1 MPPDTIEL
9 TTPSGRD
16 WDPVVRLVLGGIA
29 DRLNLGFEELDDLQ
43 LAVERLLLEAGSQ
56 DSVKL
61 SFEISENGRAHPRSA
76 RCGPHRSPRRSRG
89 RRRRPGEL
97 TLRRILETVV
107 DSFGV
112 EQVADDEQL
121 IVRLEKVVAG
131 VVRDGPCLHR
141 SSQAEDRELL
151 RRYHEEGDRSA
162 REELC
167 SATCRWCARSPAATP
182 AAASRSTTSS
192 RWARSA

>member
-9 TTPSGRD
+9 TTPVGRD

-61 SFEISENGRAHPRSA
+61 SFEVSENGVRTRI
-76 RCGPHRSPRRSRG
+76 GPLRG
-89 RRRRPGEL
+89 APLAEALQGPPPAPGEL

-112 EQVADDEQL
+112 EQVEDDDQL
-121 IVRLEKVVAG
+121 IVRLEKVVRG
-131 VVRDGPCLHR
+131 V
-141 SSQAEDRELL
+141 
-151 RRYHEEGDRSA
+151 
-162 REELC
+162 
-167 SATCRWCARSPAATP
+167 
-182 AAASRSTTSS
+182 
-192 RWARSA
+192 

>member
-1 MPPDTIEL
+1 MSPDTIEL
-9 TTPSGRD
+9 TTPVGRD

-61 SFEISENGRAHPRSA
+61 SFEVSETGVRTRIGPLRAA
-76 RCGPHRSPRRSRG
+76 ALAEALQGPPP
-89 RRRRPGEL
+89 RPGEL

-112 EQVADDEQL
+112 EQVADDEQV
-121 IVRLEKVVAG
+121 IVRLEKVVRG
-131 VVRDGPCLHR
+131 V
-141 SSQAEDRELL
+141 
-151 RRYHEEGDRSA
+151 
-162 REELC
+162 
-167 SATCRWCARSPAATP
+167 
-182 AAASRSTTSS
+182 
-192 RWARSA
+192 